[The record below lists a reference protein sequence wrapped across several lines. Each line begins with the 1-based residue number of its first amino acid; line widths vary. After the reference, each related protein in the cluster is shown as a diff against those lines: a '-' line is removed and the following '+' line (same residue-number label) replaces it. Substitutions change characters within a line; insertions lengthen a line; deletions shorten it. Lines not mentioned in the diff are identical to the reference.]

1 MFCPKCGKDFRG
13 DCVFCPHCG
22 AQVAMPLQQQ
32 QVRTNAVAIV
42 GFLLAFLFPPAG
54 FICSIIGLI
63 HAKNCGDSGRKLA
76 TAGIILS
83 VLVSFIYSVFGFM
96 LLMLLV

>member
-13 DCVFCPHCG
+13 DCVFCPYCG
-22 AQVAMPLQQQ
+22 AQVAMPVQQQ

-54 FICSIIGLI
+54 LICSIIGLV

>member
-13 DCVFCPHCG
+13 DCVFCPYCG
-22 AQVAMPLQQQ
+22 AQVATPVQKQ

-76 TAGIILS
+76 TADIILS

>member
-13 DCVFCPHCG
+13 DCVFCPYCG
-22 AQVAMPLQQQ
+22 AQVAMPVQQQ

>member
-13 DCVFCPHCG
+13 DCVFCPYCG
-22 AQVAMPLQQQ
+22 AQVAIPVQQQ
-32 QVRTNAVAIV
+32 QIRTNAVAIV